1 MTILGEAFLTTVG
14 EAFLIRRLRF
24 HDTAT
29 VWHNKKIA
37 YCWIRRMAATY
48 FTDIAH
54 FFCLLYPDGDATW
67 NGNHLHQLIS
77 R

>member
-29 VWHNKKIA
+29 VWHKKKLRTVG
-37 YCWIRRMAATY
+37 YVGWPRR
-48 FTDIAH
+48 
-54 FFCLLYPDGDATW
+54 
-67 NGNHLHQLIS
+67 IS
-77 R
+77 